1 LRSTRLALAPTA
13 AADARDVW
21 HWRGGERGAIR
32 CGVTAGSARRG
43 GQCGQR
49 WQQQRRRKYQSA
61 QSGGGRRVTA
71 MRVLRLPFSYN
82 SGRGRHQQPWR
93 PAPSSGVDRWGG
105 AVGSVTEEWLAA
117 SAVCDLNQQVAQHT
131 GRRRVRLAF
140 GVALVGGM
148 TPVVSG
154 QAGARTC
161 RLCLYGELRAVGGL
175 C

>member
-1 LRSTRLALAPTA
+1 
-13 AADARDVW
+13 
-21 HWRGGERGAIR
+21 
-32 CGVTAGSARRG
+32 
-43 GQCGQR
+43 
-49 WQQQRRRKYQSA
+49 
-61 QSGGGRRVTA
+61 
-71 MRVLRLPFSYN
+71 M
-82 SGRGRHQQPWR
+82 
-93 PAPSSGVDRWGG
+93 DRWGG

-131 GRRRVRLAF
+131 GRRRVRLAL

-154 QAGARTC
+154 QAGVRTC